1 MNAYLWVSLGGA
13 IGACARFSVAQWL
26 AAGQPGSFPWPTFV
40 VNACGALLIGLAIG
54 WFGQS
59 GWFSDYGR
67 AFFVTGVLGGFTTFS
82 AFSLE
87 VVQLAQAGFIAQAVT
102 YALVSL
108 LVCAAFAAL
117 GLMLGVALT
126 TSS

>member
-1 MNAYLWVSLGGA
+1 MSAYLWVSLGGA
-13 IGACARFSVAQWL
+13 LGACARFGVAQL
-26 AAGQPGSFPWPTFV
+26 LPTVMPGSFPWPTFV
-40 VNACGALLIGLAIG
+40 VNASGALLIGLAIG

-67 AFFVTGVLGGFTTFS
+67 AFLVTGVLGGFTTFS

-87 VVQLAQAGFIAQAVT
+87 VVQLVQAGFVTQAVT
-102 YALVSL
+102 YALASL

-126 TSS
+126 TSP